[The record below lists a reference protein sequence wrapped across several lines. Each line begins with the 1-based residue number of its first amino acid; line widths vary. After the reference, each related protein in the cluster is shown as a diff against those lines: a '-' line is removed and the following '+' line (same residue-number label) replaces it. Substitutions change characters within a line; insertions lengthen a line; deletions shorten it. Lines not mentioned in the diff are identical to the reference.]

1 MDSNEISAIP
11 PHTGILRDE
20 TLILRWLFGYQDSDC
35 LSSGVQ
41 QPQFPSKNPNGVRF
55 LSIDIDSLQEVDGVI
70 QNLHVGL
77 SVLDSVSLDTSVTS
91 STGMATEKQPIE
103 SHHYIVGNPKFS
115 RNKAN
120 KFLFG
125 NPKTIP
131 LSGLKDQLQL
141 FTSNRDTILIFH
153 GGHRELWAL
162 KALDIHL
169 NPLHTIDTVKAAQY
183 PLQLSYRCSLEK
195 LLLELEIPFTALH
208 NAGNDAD
215 FVLRAFLM
223 IAVRDA
229 QRELTPTPDAL
240 PEKLLNSRDIAQ
252 APLPSTK
259 AGVEAVSQRTAA
271 PR

>member
-1 MDSNEISAIP
+1 MKSNEISAIP
-11 PHTGILRDE
+11 PNTGLLRDE
-20 TLILRWLFGYQDSDC
+20 TLILRWLFGYQDSVS
-35 LSSGVQ
+35 LPSGVQ

-55 LSIDIDSLQEVDGVI
+55 LSIDIDSLQEDDGGI
-70 QNLHVGL
+70 QNLHMGL
-77 SVLDSVSLDTSVTS
+77 SVLDSESLGTSVTS
-91 STGMATEKQPIE
+91 STGVATEKQGIE

-125 NPKTIP
+125 NPKAIP

-141 FTSNRDTILIFH
+141 FTSNRDIVLIFH

-169 NPLHTIDTVKAAQY
+169 NPLYTIDTVKAAQH

-208 NAGNDAD
+208 NAGNDAH

-223 IAVRDA
+223 LAIRDA
-229 QRELTPTPDAL
+229 QRELTLAPDAL
-240 PEKLLNSRDIAQ
+240 PDKLLKSKAIAQ

-259 AGVEAVSQRTAA
+259 AGIEAVSQKTVA
-271 PR
+271 PG